1 MLRGRAVIRASP
13 PLGCIHQ
20 DLQQDRRR
28 SPRQRGSLPR
38 YGDPKIAGVGR
49 GSDRRPPQ
57 RNGRRTLRR
66 CWWRCCCMTV
76 SHSSIGASVR
86 SGTSSTHATPR
97 SLPGGSPAYARLARH
112 RARFAEERTWS
123 RRWAAWACSLGRGV
137 FGETGASS
145 ARGVMGDPGY
155 GLVGDWTG
163 SVRSAPDLAAFGRDR
178 LKGKRGVPGD
188 GPPRRLTVC
197 TPDGG
202 VVGAR
207 RVFVGMWPPR
217 RKVRD
222 LECDPQYALHSLM
235 DNLMAPAGSSLSP
248 AAQRGSTTRR

>member
-1 MLRGRAVIRASP
+1 M
-13 PLGCIHQ
+13 
-20 DLQQDRRR
+20 
-28 SPRQRGSLPR
+28 
-38 YGDPKIAGVGR
+38 
-49 GSDRRPPQ
+49 
-57 RNGRRTLRR
+57 
-66 CWWRCCCMTV
+66 V
-76 SHSSIGASVR
+76 SWG
-86 SGTSSTHATPR
+86 
-97 SLPGGSPAYARLARH
+97 
-112 RARFAEERTWS
+112 
-123 RRWAAWACSLGRGV
+123 
-137 FGETGASS
+137 TGA
-145 ARGVMGDPGY
+145 
-155 GLVGDWTG
+155 G

-248 AAQRGSTTRR
+248 AAQRGSTTPTLIATASAATNRFAAAGAKLTRTARPVMGKTAERSIERSVKRSRERSPERSSPLDPHPRESAGERPCRVERLLVRLATLRLHACAASLKHAISSPLRVSLPAVE